1 VSGNVG
7 GSCASCGAPHLAAD
21 QFCES
26 CGARIASAGRD
37 ERDHSEVNLGI
48 AAGVTDRG
56 RVHARNE
63 DALFV
68 SVPPGGAVAVVCD
81 GVSLSTDPHVA
92 SQLAADVA
100 GGALADALQRNTSE
114 GDWDPNA
121 AVAAAVRAAQDA
133 VSAIETT
140 SPSAIPSSCTLV
152 SAVWDGERVTVGWIG
167 DSRAYWLA
175 PVGAAR
181 ITLDDSWAQERL
193 DAGDMTARTAHA
205 DPRAHQL
212 TRWLGADAPDAP
224 PGITSF
230 APTSAGHLVVCSDG
244 LWNYASSVEQLEAL
258 ADEPAREGTAIG
270 VARALTRAALAAG
283 GRDNV
288 TVAVVAI
295 DREEPT

>member
-1 VSGNVG
+1 VTDDAA
-7 GSCASCGAPHLAAD
+7 GSCASCGAPHLATD

-37 ERDHSEVNLGI
+37 ERDHSEVNLGVV
-48 AAGVTDRG
+48 AGVTDRG
-56 RVHARNE
+56 RVHIRNE

-68 SVPPGGAVAVVCD
+68 SASPGGAVAVVCD
-81 GVSLSTDPHVA
+81 GVSVSSDPHFA

-100 GGALADALQRNTSE
+100 GGVLADALQRNTTE
-114 GDWDPNA
+114 RDWDANA

-133 VSAIETT
+133 VSAIETA
-140 SPSAIPSSCTLV
+140 SASAIPSSCTLV
-152 SAVWDGERVTVGWIG
+152 SAVWDGERVTVGWVG

-175 PVGAAR
+175 PDRAAR
-181 ITLDDSWAQERL
+181 ITVDDSWAQQRL

-230 APTSAGHLVVCSDG
+230 VPTSPGHLVVCSDG
-244 LWNYASSVEQLEAL
+244 LWNYASTGEQLAAL
-258 ADEPAREGTAIG
+258 ADEPARDGSALG
-270 VARALTRAALAAG
+270 VARSLTRAALAAG

-288 TVAVVAI
+288 TVAVVAV
-295 DREEPT
+295 DREGET